1 MAEPYKATITIEI
14 SSPTREGAPEMFKR
28 ALEAVGS
35 GCPLGEGIAGKK
47 GSYRYSIV
55 ENQSGAAY
63 PMPEILAR
71 LRDEFEN

>member
-1 MAEPYKATITIEI
+1 MERRRCLSVRWTQWGVVV
-14 SSPTREGAPEMFKR
+14 RW
-28 ALEAVGS
+28 
-35 GCPLGEGIAGKK
+35 GEGIAGKK

-71 LRDEFEN
+71 LRDDFEN